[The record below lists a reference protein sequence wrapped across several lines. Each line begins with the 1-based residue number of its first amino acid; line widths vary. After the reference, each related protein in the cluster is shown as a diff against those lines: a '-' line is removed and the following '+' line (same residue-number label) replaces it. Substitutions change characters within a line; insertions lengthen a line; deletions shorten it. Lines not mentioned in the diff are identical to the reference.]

1 MIRTGIGYDI
11 HKLEERRE
19 LIVGGVTIPSEFG
32 SLGHSDG
39 DALIH
44 AIVDALLGAANMGDI
59 GKYFPSEDEKWKNH
73 SSSNF
78 LLETVNLIDQ
88 SGFEIVNIDSTIVL
102 QKPKLKKYI
111 PSIINNLAIVM
122 GIKKSFISVKA
133 TTTDGLGFIGEG
145 NGWSVIAIATLKKT

>member
-11 HKLEERRE
+11 HKLEKKRD
-19 LIVGGVTIPSEFG
+19 LVIGGVTIPSKFG

-44 AIVDALLGAANMGDI
+44 AIIDALLGAANMGDI
-59 GKYFPSEDEKWKNH
+59 GKYFPSENEKWKNH
-73 SSSNF
+73 PSGSF
-78 LLETVNLIDQ
+78 LSEIVNLIDQ
-88 SGFEIVNIDSTIVL
+88 SGYKILNIDSTIVL

-111 PSIINNLAIVM
+111 PSIINNLATVM
-122 GIKKSFISVKA
+122 EIKHSLISVKA

-145 NGWSVIAIATLKKT
+145 NGWSVIAIATLNKT